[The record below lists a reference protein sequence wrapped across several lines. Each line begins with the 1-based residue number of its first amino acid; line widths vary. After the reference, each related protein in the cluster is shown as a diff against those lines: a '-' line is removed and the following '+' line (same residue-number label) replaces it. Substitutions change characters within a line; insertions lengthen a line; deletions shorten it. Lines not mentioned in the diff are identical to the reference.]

1 MSGVVALDLGSSAI
15 AAVEVTTTR
24 EQVSLTNANVEPIP
38 SGLIHDGEIQ
48 EPDELAEF
56 VRRIWKSGGFA
67 GRRVRLGIA
76 NQRVM
81 VRVIDLPLLT
91 DQRERGAAVAYEA
104 QEHIPIPLDQAVMD
118 FQPIGQF
125 PTDGGQRERL
135 VVVAAPREMID
146 QLVRVVRRARLQPV
160 GIDLEAFAILRALMP
175 PPSVLDEGSPDT
187 DAQVV
192 VHVGAEVTH
201 VIVSVDRNCHFT
213 RQVNFGGA
221 GMTQA
226 IAQRMEC
233 SPDQAEALKITCGLL
248 GDPHGDW
255 DSDTI
260 AEVQHAL
267 ALATRPLVREVVRS
281 LDYYRSQPFARHID
295 RVVLSGGTALCLGL
309 DTYLRQGL
317 GMPVQIGDAGSQLD
331 DRGGMSMAMAQ
342 RASVAIGLALD
353 GAGATR

>member
-1 MSGVVALDLGSSAI
+1 MSGVIALDLGSSAI
-15 AAVEVTTTR
+15 AAVEITTTR
-24 EQVSLTNANVEPIP
+24 ERVSLTAANVEPIP
-38 SGLIHDGEIQ
+38 RGLIHDGEIQ
-48 EPDELAEF
+48 ETDELAEC
-56 VRRIWKSGGFA
+56 VRRVWKSGDFS
-67 GRRVRLGIA
+67 GRKVRLGIA

-81 VRVIDLPLLT
+81 TRVIDLPLLS
-91 DQRERGAAVAYEA
+91 DQRERTAAVAYEA

-118 FQPIGQF
+118 FQSIGEF
-125 PTDGGQRERL
+125 ASDAGQRERM

-146 QLVRVVRRARLQPV
+146 QLVRVVRSARLQPV
-160 GIDLEAFAILRALMP
+160 GIDLEAFAILRSVMP

-226 IAQRMEC
+226 IAQRLEC
-233 SPDQAEALKITCGLL
+233 STDQAEALKITCGLL
-248 GDPHGDW
+248 GEPHGAW
-255 DSDTI
+255 DADTI

-267 ALATRPLVREVVRS
+267 ALATRPLVREIVRS
-281 LDYYRSQPFARHID
+281 VDYYRSQPFARHID
-295 RVVLSGGTALCLGL
+295 RVVISGGTALCLGL
-309 DTYLRQGL
+309 DRYLSQGL
-317 GMPVQIGDAGSQLD
+317 GMPVDVGDAGGQLD
-331 DRGGMSMAMAQ
+331 DRGGMSTAMAH

-353 GAGATR
+353 GAGGPR